1 MKRLASML
9 LLFVQI
15 QEEWVALPLRICH
28 HHQVRHRLI
37 VDLHERVTDVERDV
51 LHKLGLLLI
60 HLNLVHVYAEVG
72 SDEKVEV
79 VSKDEAES
87 QDGPGLLESE
97 LDFLGC
103 SFFQEKEDQ
112 RVLSYLKG
120 EAGLL
125 WVHSRGQYLFVDGC
139 KVQSERYPPLM

>member
-1 MKRLASML
+1 ML
-9 LLFVQI
+9 LLLVQI
-15 QEEWVALPLRICH
+15 QEEWVALPFRICH
-28 HHQVRHRLI
+28 HHQVCHRLI

-72 SDEKVEV
+72 SDEKVEII
-79 VSKDEAES
+79 SEDEAKG
-87 QDGPGLLESE
+87 QDSPGLLESE

-103 SFFQEKEDQ
+103 PFFQEEEDQ
-112 RVLSYLKG
+112 GVLCYLER

-125 WVHSRGQYLFVDGC
+125 RVHSRGQYLLVDGC
-139 KVQSERYPPLM
+139 QVQSERYLPLM